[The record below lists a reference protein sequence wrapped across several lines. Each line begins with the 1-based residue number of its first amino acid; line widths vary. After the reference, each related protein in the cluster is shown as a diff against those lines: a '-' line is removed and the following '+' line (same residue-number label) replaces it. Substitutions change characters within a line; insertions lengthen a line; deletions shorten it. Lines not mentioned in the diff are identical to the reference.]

1 MARRAEYF
9 RGEGNRWLGGD
20 VLRQAPCVLFCFVL
34 FCFDMLTGDCEV
46 CGDEWVY
53 FAAWWEA
60 EAHG

>member
-1 MARRAEYF
+1 MA
-9 RGEGNRWLGGD
+9 WGGR
-20 VLRQAPCVLFCFVL
+20 VEAGALCFVL

>member
-1 MARRAEYF
+1 MA
-9 RGEGNRWLGGD
+9 WGGRVEAGALCFGFVD
-20 VLRQAPCVLFCFVL
+20 V
-34 FCFDMLTGDCEV
+34 LTGDCVEV